1 MYTLEQI
8 FEALGKAENGGA
20 MAADLQ
26 NLITGVRNEAAA
38 NRVEKNKVLDALG
51 LRSSDDPQ
59 SALNNLRTALEAL
72 KKTGNPEALQVYYLQ
87 FVSLL
92 QELLEL

>member
-26 NLITGVRNEAAA
+26 NLITGV
-38 NRVEKNKVLDALG
+38 
-51 LRSSDDPQ
+51 
-59 SALNNLRTALEAL
+59 
-72 KKTGNPEALQVYYLQ
+72 
-87 FVSLL
+87 
-92 QELLEL
+92 